1 MNDHHR
7 RGRLRTLA
15 CGAAVSAIALTAG
28 LSVPAA
34 ANDFYAGKQIVFL
47 IGGDAGGGYDLYA
60 RALSRH
66 MGRFIPGAPI
76 FVPRNQPGAGSGTA
90 AAYLASVAP
99 KDGTYIGAV
108 FPGVIIGPLL
118 EEKQQ
123 GLFDP
128 TKFVYLG
135 SADSGTRVCVT
146 YQNSKIKTFEDAQ
159 KNKVIIG
166 ASAAGGSTRDYAY
179 LHVNAAGAQFNVVSG
194 YKGTVDIFLAMER
207 GEVDGMCGL
216 DWSSLKSQRPTWVS
230 EKKINIL
237 VQNSIDP
244 EPELERMGV
253 PPIWKFVKSEQDR
266 QAVEMVFSQQIFG
279 RPYLA
284 PPGANPAQVKVLR
297 DAFMTTVKDPE
308 FLADAEKS
316 RLDVTA
322 SSGERVQGV
331 VEKLYSSSKETVK
344 RAKEIISPPS

>member
-1 MNDHHR
+1 MIQ
-7 RGRLRTLA
+7 LKTLKTGLA
-15 CGAAVSAIALTAG
+15 AAVASLALLGA
-28 LSVPAA
+28 PAKA
-34 ANDFYAGKQIVFL
+34 ADFYAGKQLVFL

-60 RALSRH
+60 RAISRH
-66 MGRFIPGAPI
+66 MNRFIPGNPV
-76 FVPRNQPGAGSGTA
+76 FVARNQPGAGSGTA

-99 KDGTYIGAV
+99 KDGTMIGAV

-128 TKFVYLG
+128 TKFIYLG

-146 YQNSKIKTFEDAQ
+146 YENSKIKTFEQAQ
-159 KNKVIIG
+159 TNKVIIG

-179 LHVNAAGAQFNVVSG
+179 LHQNAAGANFNVVSG

-216 DWSSLKSQRPTWVS
+216 DWSSLKSQRPSWVA

-237 VQNSIDP
+237 VQNGLES
-244 EPELERMGV
+244 EAELDKMGV
-253 PPIWKFVKSEQDR
+253 PTLWKFIKKDEDKR
-266 QAVEMVFSQQIFG
+266 AVEMVFSQQIFG

-284 PPGANPAQVKVLR
+284 PPGTNADQVKILR
-297 DAFMTTVKDPE
+297 EAFMKTVKDPE
-308 FLADAEKS
+308 FQADAEKS
-316 RLDVTA
+316 RLDVTP
-322 SSGERVQGV
+322 SSGERVQSV
-331 VEKLYSSSKETVK
+331 VEKLFATPKETIK
-344 RAKEIISPPS
+344 RAKEIISPPA

>member
-1 MNDHHR
+1 MVIQPPER
-7 RGRLRTLA
+7 IRKLALR
-15 CGAAVSAIALTAG
+15 AALLGCAALAG
-28 LSVPAA
+28 LAGPAA

-66 MGRFIPGAPI
+66 MGRFIPGNPTFI
-76 FVPRNQPGAGSGTA
+76 PRNQPGAGSGTA

-99 KDGTYIGAV
+99 KDGTMIGAV

-135 SADSGTRVCVT
+135 SADSGTRVCIT

-159 KNKVIIG
+159 QNKVVIG

-179 LHVNAAGAQFNVVSG
+179 LHANAAGAQFNVVSG

-237 VQNSIDP
+237 VQNSLDP
-244 EPELERMGV
+244 EPELDRMGV
-253 PPIWKFVKSEQDR
+253 PPIWKFIKSEEDKK
-266 QAVEMVFSQQIFG
+266 AVEMVLSQQIFG

-297 DAFMTTVKDPE
+297 DAFSATVKDPE

-316 RLDVTA
+316 RLDVTP
-322 SSGERVQGV
+322 SSGERVQSV
-331 VEKLYSSSKETVK
+331 VEKLYATSKETIK
-344 RAKEIISPPS
+344 RAKEIISPRA

>member
-1 MNDHHR
+1 MITN
-7 RGRLRTLA
+7 RLARIHKLARCAALLGCAGVTTLA
-15 CGAAVSAIALTAG
+15 A
-28 LSVPAA
+28 PAA
-34 ANDFYAGKQIVFL
+34 ANDFYAGKQIIFL

-66 MGRFIPGAPI
+66 MGRFIPGAPP

-99 KDGTYIGAV
+99 KDGTMIGAV
-108 FPGVIIGPLL
+108 FPGIIIGPLL

-146 YQNSKIKTFEDAQ
+146 FQTSKIKTFDDAQ

-216 DWSSLKSQRPTWVS
+216 DWSSLKSQRPSWVS

-237 VQNSIDP
+237 VQNSLDP
-244 EPELERMGV
+244 EPELDRMGV
-253 PPIWKFVKSEQDR
+253 PPIWKFIKSEEDKK
-266 QAVEMVFSQQIFG
+266 AVEMVFSQQIFG
-279 RPYLA
+279 RPYIA

-297 DAFMTTVKDPE
+297 DAFMATVKDPE

-316 RLDVTA
+316 RLDVTPSA
-322 SSGERVQGV
+322 GERVQGV
-331 VEKLYSSSKETVK
+331 VEKLYATPKETIK
-344 RAKEIISPPS
+344 RAKEIISPSS

>member
-1 MNDHHR
+1 MNIHHR
-7 RGRLRTLA
+7 CGRLRTLVL
-15 CGAAVSAIALTAG
+15 GTAALV
-28 LSVPAA
+28 AA
-34 ANDFYAGKQIVFL
+34 TGSLPTLASANDFYAGKQIVFL

-66 MGRFIPGAPI
+66 MGRFIPGAPT
-76 FVPRNQPGAGSGTA
+76 FVTRNQPGAGSGTA

-99 KDGTYIGAV
+99 KDGTTIGAV

-118 EEKQQ
+118 EDKQQ

-146 YQNSKIKTFEDAQ
+146 YHTSKIKTFEDAQ

-216 DWSSLKSQRPTWVS
+216 DWSSLKSQRPSWLS

-237 VQNSIDP
+237 VQNSLDP
-244 EPELERMGV
+244 EPELDRIGV
-253 PPIWKFVKSEQDR
+253 PPLWKFIKNNEDR
-266 QAVEMVFSQQIFG
+266 TAVEMVLSQQIFG

-297 DAFMTTVKDPE
+297 DAFMATVKDPE
-308 FLADAEKS
+308 FLVDAEKS
-316 RLDVTA
+316 RLDVSA
-322 SSGERVQGV
+322 SSGERVQSV
-331 VEKLYSSSKETVK
+331 VEKLYASSKETVK
-344 RAKEIISPPS
+344 RAKDIISPPN

>member
-1 MNDHHR
+1 MSISSR
-7 RGRLRTLA
+7 AASLGAL
-15 CGAAVSAIALTAG
+15 AAVAVALSA
-28 LSVPAA
+28 PQAA
-34 ANDFYAGKQIVFL
+34 AADFYAGKQIVFL

-66 MGRFIPGAPI
+66 MGKYIPGNPTFI
-76 FVPRNQPGAGSGTA
+76 PRNQPGAGSGTA

-99 KDGTYIGAV
+99 KDGTTIGAV

-146 YQNSKIKTFEDAQ
+146 FQNSKAKTFADAQ
-159 KNKVIIG
+159 KMKVVIG

-179 LHVNAAGAQFNVVSG
+179 LHRNTAGAQFEVVSG

-216 DWSSLKSQRPTWVS
+216 DWSSLKSQRPNWIS
-230 EKKINIL
+230 DKKVNII
-237 VQNSIDP
+237 VQNGIDA
-244 EPELERMGV
+244 EPELEKMGV
-253 PPIWKFVKSEQDR
+253 PTIWQFIKSDEDKK
-266 QAVEMVFSQQIFG
+266 AVEMIFSQQIFG

-284 PPGANPAQVKVLR
+284 PPGANAANVKVLR
-297 DAFMTTVKDPE
+297 DAFSKTVKDPE
-308 FLADAEKS
+308 FIADAEKG
-316 RLDVTA
+316 RLDVTP
-322 SSGERVQGV
+322 SSGERVQDV
-331 VEKLYSSSKETVK
+331 VEKLYATPKETIK
-344 RAKEIISPPS
+344 RAKEIISPGNV

>member
-1 MNDHHR
+1 MNIHHR
-7 RGRLRTLA
+7 RQRLRTLA
-15 CGAAVSAIALTAG
+15 LGAAALAAATCG
-28 LSVPAA
+28 LLAPAA
-34 ANDFYAGKQIVFL
+34 ANDFYTGKQIIFL

-66 MGRFIPGAPI
+66 MGRFIPGAPT
-76 FVPRNQPGAGSGTA
+76 FVARNQPGAGSGTA

-118 EEKQQ
+118 EDKQQ

-146 YQNSKIKTFEDAQ
+146 YHTSKIKTFEDAQ

-216 DWSSLKSQRPTWVS
+216 DWSSLKSQRPSWLS

-237 VQNSIDP
+237 VQNSLDP
-244 EPELERMGV
+244 EPELDRIGV
-253 PPIWKFVKSEQDR
+253 PPLWKFIKNNEDR
-266 QAVEMVFSQQIFG
+266 TAVEMVLSQQIFG

-297 DAFMTTVKDPE
+297 DAFMATTKDPE

-322 SSGERVQGV
+322 SSGERVQSV
-331 VEKLYSSSKETVK
+331 VEKLYASSKETVK
-344 RAKEIISPPS
+344 RAKDIISPPN

>member
-1 MNDHHR
+1 MSFIR
-7 RGRLRTLA
+7 RSSSFRVMVAAAGTALGLLA
-15 CGAAVSAIALTAG
+15 A
-28 LSVPAA
+28 PAS

-60 RALSRH
+60 RSLSRH
-66 MGRFIPGAPI
+66 MGRFIPGNPTFIA
-76 FVPRNQPGAGSGTA
+76 RNQPGAGSGTA
-90 AAYLASVAP
+90 AAYLSSVAP
-99 KDGTYIGAV
+99 KDGTMIGAL

-146 YQNSKIKTFEDAQ
+146 FGSSKIKTFEDAQ
-159 KNKVIIG
+159 KNRVVIG
-166 ASAAGGSTRDYAY
+166 ASAAGGSTRDYAF
-179 LHVNAAGAQFNVVSG
+179 LHRNTAGAQFDVVSG

-216 DWSSLKSQRPTWVS
+216 DWSSLKSQRPAWVK

-237 VQNSIDP
+237 VQNGLDS
-244 EPELERMGV
+244 EPELDQLGV
-253 PPIWKFVKSEQDR
+253 PNLWQFIKSEADR
-266 QAVEMVFSQQIFG
+266 KAVEMVFSQQIFG
-279 RPYLA
+279 RPYIA

-297 DAFMTTVKDPE
+297 EAFMKTVKDPD
-308 FLADAEKS
+308 FLNDAEKS
-316 RLDVTA
+316 RLDILP
-322 SSGERVQGV
+322 SSGERVQEV
-331 VEKLYSSSKETVK
+331 VEKLFATPKETIK
-344 RAKEIISPPS
+344 RAKENISPPT

>member
-1 MNDHHR
+1 MTHLT
-7 RGRLRTLA
+7 RLKTAALA
-15 CGAAVSAIALTAG
+15 TCAMLGLTGASA
-28 LSVPAA
+28 PAQA
-34 ANDFYAGKQIVFL
+34 ADFYAGKQIVFL

-66 MGRFIPGAPI
+66 MNRFIPGNPV

-99 KDGTYIGAV
+99 KDGTTIGAL

-123 GLFDP
+123 GLYDP

-135 SADSGTRVCVT
+135 SADSGTRVCIT
-146 YQNSKIKTFEDAQ
+146 YENSKIKTFDQ
-159 KNKVIIG
+159 TQTNKVIIG

-179 LHVNAAGAQFNVVSG
+179 LHQNAAGGQFNVVSG

-216 DWSSLKSQRPTWVS
+216 DWSSLKSQRPSWVA

-237 VQNSIDP
+237 VQNGLES
-244 EPELERMGV
+244 EPELDKMGV
-253 PPIWKFVKSEQDR
+253 PTIWKFIKKDEDKR
-266 QAVEMVFSQQIFG
+266 AVEMVFSQQIFG
-279 RPYLA
+279 RPYIA
-284 PPGANPAQVKVLR
+284 PPGTHADQVKILR
-297 DAFMTTVKDPE
+297 DAFMQTVKDPE
-308 FLADAEKS
+308 FQADTEKN
-316 RLDVTA
+316 RLDVTP
-322 SSGERVQGV
+322 SSGERVQSV
-331 VEKLYSSSKETVK
+331 VEKLYATPKETIK
-344 RAKEIISPPS
+344 RAKEIISPPA

>member
-1 MNDHHR
+1 MVINN
-7 RGRLRTLA
+7 RLARIRNVMLA
-15 CGAAVSAIALTAG
+15 GCVALAG
-28 LSVPAA
+28 LAAPAS

-66 MGRFIPGAPI
+66 MGRFIPGAPT
-76 FVPRNQPGAGSGTA
+76 FVARNQPGAGSGTA

-99 KDGTYIGAV
+99 KDGTVIGAV

-118 EEKQQ
+118 EEKSQ

-135 SADSGTRVCVT
+135 SADSGTRICIT
-146 YQNSKIKTFEDAQ
+146 FHTSKIKTFDDAL
-159 KNKVIIG
+159 KNKVVIG

-179 LHVNAAGAQFNVVSG
+179 LHVNATGAQFNVVSG

-216 DWSSLKSQRPTWVS
+216 DWSSLKSQRPSWIS

-237 VQNSIDP
+237 VQNSLDP
-244 EPELERMGV
+244 EPELERLGV
-253 PPIWKFVKSEQDR
+253 PGVWQYIKNEEDR
-266 QAVEMVFSQQIFG
+266 KAVEMVFSQQIFG
-279 RPYLA
+279 RPYIA
-284 PPGANPAQVKVLR
+284 PPGTNPAQVKTLR
-297 DAFMTTVKDPE
+297 DAFQATTKDPE

-331 VEKLYSSSKETVK
+331 VEKLYASSKETIK

>member
-1 MNDHHR
+1 MNIHHR
-7 RGRLRTLA
+7 CGRLRTLVL
-15 CGAAVSAIALTAG
+15 GAAAIVAATGSLPTVASAT
-28 LSVPAA
+28 
-34 ANDFYAGKQIVFL
+34 DFYAGKQIVFL

-76 FVPRNQPGAGSGTA
+76 FVTRNQPGAGSGTA
-90 AAYLASVAP
+90 AAFLASVAP
-99 KDGTYIGAV
+99 KDGTTIGAV

-118 EEKQQ
+118 EDKQQ

-146 YQNSKIKTFEDAQ
+146 YHTSKIKTFEDAQ

-216 DWSSLKSQRPTWVS
+216 DWSSLKSQRPSWVS

-237 VQNSIDP
+237 VQNSLDP
-244 EPELERMGV
+244 EPELDRIGV
-253 PPIWKFVKSEQDR
+253 PPLWKFIKSNEDR
-266 QAVEMVFSQQIFG
+266 TAVEMVFSQQIFG

-297 DAFMTTVKDPE
+297 DAFMATVKDPE
-308 FLADAEKS
+308 FLIDAEKS
-316 RLDVTA
+316 RLDVSA
-322 SSGERVQGV
+322 SSGERVQAV
-331 VEKLYSSSKETVK
+331 VEKLYASSKETVK
-344 RAKEIISPPS
+344 RAKEIISPPN

>member
-1 MNDHHR
+1 MIIR
-7 RGRLRTLA
+7 RLERMQKLAHSVALLGFAGLTTLA
-15 CGAAVSAIALTAG
+15 A
-28 LSVPAA
+28 PAA

-66 MGRFIPGAPI
+66 MGRFIPGAPT
-76 FVPRNQPGAGSGTA
+76 FVPRNQPGAGSATA

-99 KDGTYIGAV
+99 KDGTMIGAV

-135 SADSGTRVCVT
+135 SADSGTRICVT
-146 YQNSKIKTFEDAQ
+146 YHTSKIKTFEDAQ
-159 KNKVIIG
+159 KSSVIIG

-179 LHVNAAGAQFNVVSG
+179 LHVNTAGAQFNVVSG

-207 GEVDGMCGL
+207 AEVDGMCGL
-216 DWSSLKSQRPTWVS
+216 DWSSLKSQRPNWIS

-237 VQNSIDP
+237 VQNSLDS
-244 EPELERMGV
+244 EPELDRMGV
-253 PPIWKFVKSEQDR
+253 PPVWKFIKSEEDKK
-266 QAVEMVFSQQIFG
+266 AVEMVFSQQIFG

-297 DAFMTTVKDPE
+297 DAFMATVKDPE

-316 RLDVTA
+316 RLDVTP
-322 SSGERVQGV
+322 SPGERVQDV
-331 VEKLYSSSKETVK
+331 VEKLYATPKDTIK
-344 RAKEIISPPS
+344 RAKEIISPRS

>member
-1 MNDHHR
+1 MRIQR
-7 RGRLRTLA
+7 RLARLRTLA
-15 CGAAVSAIALTAG
+15 LGGAVLTAFAAG
-28 LSVPAA
+28 QGAPAA
-34 ANDFYAGKQIVFL
+34 ANDFYAGKQITFL

-66 MGRFIPGAPI
+66 MGRFIPGNPT

-99 KDGTYIGAV
+99 KDGTIIGAV

-118 EEKQQ
+118 EDKAQ

-135 SADSGTRVCVT
+135 SADSGTRICIT
-146 YQNSKIKTFEDAQ
+146 YQNSKIKTFDDAQ

-237 VQNSIDP
+237 VQNSLDP
-244 EPELERMGV
+244 EPELQRMGV
-253 PPIWKFVKSEQDR
+253 PTIWQFVKNEEDR
-266 QAVEMVFSQQIFG
+266 KAVEMVFSQQIFG
-279 RPYLA
+279 RPYIA
-284 PPGANPAQVKVLR
+284 PPGANPTQVKALR
-297 DAFMTTVKDPE
+297 DAFMATTKDPE

-331 VEKLYSSSKETVK
+331 VEKLYSSSKETIK
-344 RAKEIISPPS
+344 RAKEIISPPA

>member
-1 MNDHHR
+1 MIIHR
-7 RGRLRTLA
+7 LERIRRLAQCAALAGLTTLA
-15 CGAAVSAIALTAG
+15 ALTT
-28 LSVPAA
+28 PAA
-34 ANDFYAGKQIVFL
+34 ANDFYAGKQIIFL

-66 MGRFIPGAPI
+66 MGRFIPGNPT
-76 FVPRNQPGAGSGTA
+76 FVARNQPGAGSGTA

-99 KDGTYIGAV
+99 KDGTMIGAV
-108 FPGVIIGPLL
+108 FPGIIIGPLL

-135 SADSGTRVCVT
+135 SADSGTRVCIT
-146 YQNSKIKTFEDAQ
+146 FQTSKIKTFEDAQ

-179 LHVNAAGAQFNVVSG
+179 LHANAAGGQFNVVSG

-216 DWSSLKSQRPTWVS
+216 DWSSLKSQRPSWLS

-237 VQNSIDP
+237 VQNSLDL
-244 EPELERMGV
+244 EPELDRLGV
-253 PPIWKFVKSEQDR
+253 PPIWNFIKSEEDKK
-266 QAVEMVFSQQIFG
+266 AVEMIFSQQIFG
-279 RPYLA
+279 RPYIA

-297 DAFMTTVKDPE
+297 DAFMATVKDPE

-322 SSGERVQGV
+322 SPGERVQDV
-331 VEKLYSSSKETVK
+331 VEKLYATPKETIK
-344 RAKEIISPPS
+344 RAKDIISPRS

>member
-1 MNDHHR
+1 MNIHHR
-7 RGRLRTLA
+7 SGRLRTLA
-15 CGAAVSAIALTAG
+15 IGAAAL
-28 LSVPAA
+28 AA
-34 ANDFYAGKQIVFL
+34 AAAGSLPTLASAADFYAGKQIVFL

-66 MGRFIPGAPI
+66 MGRFIPGTPI
-76 FVPRNQPGAGSGTA
+76 FVTRNQPGAGSGTA

-118 EEKQQ
+118 EDKQQ

-146 YQNSKIKTFEDAQ
+146 YQTSKIKTFEDAQ

-216 DWSSLKSQRPTWVS
+216 DWSSLKSQRPSWVS

-237 VQNSIDP
+237 VQNSLDP
-244 EPELERMGV
+244 EPELDRMGV
-253 PPIWKFVKSEQDR
+253 PPVWKFIKSDEDR
-266 QAVEMVFSQQIFG
+266 KAVEMVFSQQIFG

-297 DAFMTTVKDPE
+297 DAFIATVKDPE

-344 RAKEIISPPS
+344 RAKDIISPPN

>member
-1 MNDHHR
+1 MSFIS
-7 RGRLRTLA
+7 RGRTLRGLVLA
-15 CGAAVSAIALTAG
+15 AGTALAG
-28 LSVPAA
+28 LASTALAA
-34 ANDFYAGKQIVFL
+34 DFYAGKQIIFL

-66 MGRFIPGAPI
+66 MGRFIPGNPT
-76 FVPRNQPGAGSGTA
+76 FVPRNQPGAGSATA

-99 KDGTYIGAV
+99 KDGTMIGAV

-135 SADSGTRVCVT
+135 SADSGTRVCIT
-146 YQNSKIKTFEDAQ
+146 FQNSKIKTFADAQ

-179 LHVNAAGAQFNVVSG
+179 LHANAAGAQFSVVSG

-216 DWSSLKSQRPTWVS
+216 DWSSLKSQRPTWVA

-237 VQNSIDP
+237 VQNSLDL
-244 EPELERMGV
+244 EPELDKLGV
-253 PPIWKFVKSEQDR
+253 PPIWNFIKSEEDKK
-266 QAVEMVFSQQIFG
+266 AVEMVFSQQIFG

-284 PPGANPAQVKVLR
+284 PPGASPAQVKILR
-297 DAFMTTVKDPE
+297 DAFMATAKDPE

-322 SSGERVQGV
+322 SSGERVQAV
-331 VEKLYSSSKETVK
+331 VEKLYATSKETIR
-344 RAKEIISPPS
+344 RAKDIISPPA